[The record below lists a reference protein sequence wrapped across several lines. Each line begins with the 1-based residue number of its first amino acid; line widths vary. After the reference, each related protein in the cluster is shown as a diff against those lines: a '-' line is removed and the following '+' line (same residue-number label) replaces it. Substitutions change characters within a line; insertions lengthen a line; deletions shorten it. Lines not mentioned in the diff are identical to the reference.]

1 MIAIVRRNLGSRVG
15 IVAGLRR
22 PRKVALI
29 FQQAGRAHGSHRT
42 MTGDVP
48 PCSRRTSA
56 AIKKESAMDD
66 KRVEGLGHEVKGS
79 LKEGAGKLTGNRSQ
93 QVEGN
98 LEKNA
103 GKLERGLGEVQDEM
117 RDARRDSER

>member
-1 MIAIVRRNLGSRVG
+1 
-15 IVAGLRR
+15 
-22 PRKVALI
+22 
-29 FQQAGRAHGSHRT
+29 
-42 MTGDVP
+42 
-48 PCSRRTSA
+48 
-56 AIKKESAMDD
+56 MDD

-103 GKLERGLGEVQDEM
+103 GKLERGLGRVQDDL
-117 RDARRDSER
+117 RDAKRDSES